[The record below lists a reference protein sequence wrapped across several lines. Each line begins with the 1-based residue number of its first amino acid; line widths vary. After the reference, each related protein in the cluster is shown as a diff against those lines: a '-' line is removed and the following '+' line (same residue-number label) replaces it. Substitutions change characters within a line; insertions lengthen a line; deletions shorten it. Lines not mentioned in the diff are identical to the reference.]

1 MLLFRGPCFGR
12 SLLSPTTAPAL
23 AVLTSVEVGL
33 WGGGGGARSV
43 VAAWSV
49 SASFGVSPLGG
60 KESGVARDVLVID
73 T

>member
-1 MLLFRGPCFGR
+1 MGW
-12 SLLSPTTAPAL
+12 
-23 AVLTSVEVGL
+23 GL
-33 WGGGGGARSV
+33 GGARSLA
-43 VAAWSV
+43 AAWSV